1 MTPRD
6 LWEKVR
12 FRCFL
17 SDFHEIT
24 TFFGCT
30 SETGSCRWE
39 NVSPN
44 LRFVYCGQSGPARSS
59 CRWRKLWQF
68 DVSIRLD
75 CGQSA
80 DLCICDPSGAEKDVT
95 QDSEVQNIVQN
106 KFNLVSKMCV
116 QEWKHTYHIDLIVV
130 KVQTRHSK
138 QNWRKHTLFV
148 SCVTNFDDFV
158 SFFSEFCFDNPLPSS
173 RPCRTPLLEVNDTKW
188 GTFETLSK
196 SETLPPPPSP
206 PQSRSPPGSGDLGY
220 V

>member
-1 MTPRD
+1 MTPWD

-17 SDFHEIT
+17 SDFQEIT

-106 KFNLVSKMCV
+106 KFNLLSIMCV
-116 QEWKHTYHIDLIVV
+116 QEWKRTYHIDLIVV
-130 KVQTRHSK
+130 KSERLHNKQICQKTQTFRLMCD
-138 QNWRKHTLFV
+138 QFGRFRLVFYWIR
-148 SCVTNFDDFV
+148 
-158 SFFSEFCFDNPLPSS
+158 FDNPLPSS
-173 RPCRTPLLEVNDTKW
+173 RPCGTPFLEVNVKKW

-196 SETLPPPPSP
+196 SETLTPPPVPLNP
-206 PQSRSPPGSGDLGY
+206 APLQ
-220 V
+220 VAEI